1 MRDPEPSNIA
11 GKKTVSHSVE
21 HSVDWGHVSLGIGLL
36 VLAYVLAQVFRDAE
50 DEDDESGT
58 PL

>member
-36 VLAYVLAQVFRDAE
+36 VLAYVLAQVFT
-50 DEDDESGT
+50 DEDDDESDT